1 MVRKMNESYLSIL
14 LPFPV
19 GLLCFSFLIALIA
32 IGYFCQ
38 KNLSSWGLIIAIIV
52 SIGIGSFGG
61 YHLSIS
67 IKPNIITEKAKYC
80 RVISE
85 HLSFSKKYVFENEKN
100 QEVVV
105 SFPFFSDKETILSDP
120 LVPNQEYNLA
130 YETRT
135 KLIVEVKKNSTMNN
149 NSTRIIITDDYS
161 EDDSHYSSING
172 ILKLSILPF
181 SVAAILLLAAV

>member
-80 RVISE
+80 REISE

-135 KLIVEVKKNSTMNN
+135 KLIVEVKKNSTD
-149 NSTRIIITDDYS
+149 R
-161 EDDSHYSSING
+161 
-172 ILKLSILPF
+172 K
-181 SVAAILLLAAV
+181 SVV

>member
-1 MVRKMNESYLSIL
+1 M
-14 LPFPV
+14 
-19 GLLCFSFLIALIA
+19 
-32 IGYFCQ
+32 
-38 KNLSSWGLIIAIIV
+38 
-52 SIGIGSFGG
+52 
-61 YHLSIS
+61 
-67 IKPNIITEKAKYC
+67 
-80 RVISE
+80 
-85 HLSFSKKYVFENEKN
+85 
-100 QEVVV
+100 

-135 KLIVEVKKNSTMNN
+135 KLIVEVKK

>member
-135 KLIVEVKKNSTMNN
+135 KLIVEVKKNST
-149 NSTRIIITDDYS
+149 RIIITDDYS